1 MNKHRVF
8 EIICVVFLA
17 AFILFMSSGDS
28 YSDKTV
34 DEVFEFLPQSA
45 EFKEFQK
52 VGKNKIKEEFG
63 FEFDS
68 IDSFL
73 YYASDSVMTVD
84 ELMITKLKENVKA
97 DDITEKIEQRV
108 KEKQI
113 LFEGY
118 APEQSALLKN
128 YSLSYTD
135 GFIFYCVSEN
145 STDAMIYFLESLK

>member
-84 ELMITKLKENVKA
+84 ELMIIKLKENAKA

>member
-17 AFILFMSSGDS
+17 AFILLMSSGDS

-68 IDSFL
+68 IDSFV

-84 ELMITKLKENVKA
+84 ELMIIKLKENAKA
-97 DDITEKIEQRV
+97 DDITEKIEKRV

>member
-8 EIICVVFLA
+8 EVICVVFLA
-17 AFILFMSSGDS
+17 VFIFLMSTGDS

-45 EFKEFQK
+45 DFKEFQK
-52 VGKNKIKEEFG
+52 IGKNKIKEEFG
-63 FEFDS
+63 IEFDG
-68 IDSFL
+68 IDSFV

-84 ELMITKLKENVKA
+84 ELMIIKLKENAKA
-97 DDITEKIEQRV
+97 DGITEKIEKRV
-108 KEKQI
+108 KDKQI

-118 APEQSALLKN
+118 APQQSALLKN
-128 YSLSYTD
+128 YALSYKD

-145 STDAMIYFLESLK
+145 ATDAMIYFLESLK